1 MLKKK
6 KMNMRFSL
14 KADASKVAEYIVE
27 HHKYEVQYIT
37 ESEIQSVEKNTSSEF
52 IVSRLFW

>member
-6 KMNMRFSL
+6 KMNTRFSL

-27 HHKYEVQYIT
+27 HHKYEVQFIT
-37 ESEIQSVEKNTSSEF
+37 ESEAYTIS
-52 IVSRLFW
+52 